1 MDQGGTTMTS
11 AAIAP
16 RRTSTVSVQ
25 RTIVVDTPIDLVF
38 GYVSDFTTTTE
49 WDPGTVRTDKQSGN
63 GGVGTTYRNISRFL
77 GRTVEL
83 TYTVEE
89 FVGKQLLRFRAI
101 HNTLTALD
109 TMTFRTT
116 AAGTE
121 VSYTADFSFTGPVR
135 LLTPMLKPAFERLA
149 TRAETG
155 MRAAL
160 DRLDRTGAPRCT
172 NTRTHALGAPV
183 SPRGRVDE
191 HHHKRGGARAD
202 RGCFRLA

>member
-1 MDQGGTTMTS
+1 M
-11 AAIAP
+11 
-16 RRTSTVSVQ
+16 
-25 RTIVVDTPIDLVF
+25 
-38 GYVSDFTTTTE
+38 
-49 WDPGTVRTDKQSGN
+49 RTDKQSGN

-89 FVGKQLLRFRAI
+89 FVDKQLLRLRAI

-149 TRAETG
+149 TRAESG

-160 DRLDRTGAPRCT
+160 DRLD
-172 NTRTHALGAPV
+172 
-183 SPRGRVDE
+183 
-191 HHHKRGGARAD
+191 
-202 RGCFRLA
+202 

>member
-1 MDQGGTTMTS
+1 MT
-11 AAIAP
+11 AAATAP

-38 GYVSDFTTTTE
+38 GYLSDFTTTTE

-83 TYTVEE
+83 TYIVEE
-89 FVGKQLLRFRAI
+89 FVDKQLLRLRAI
-101 HNTLTALD
+101 HNVLTALD

-149 TRAETG
+149 TRAESG

-160 DRLDRTGAPRCT
+160 DRLD
-172 NTRTHALGAPV
+172 
-183 SPRGRVDE
+183 
-191 HHHKRGGARAD
+191 
-202 RGCFRLA
+202 

>member
-1 MDQGGTTMTS
+1 MI
-11 AAIAP
+11 AAATAP

-38 GYVSDFTTTTE
+38 GYLSDFTTTTE

-89 FVGKQLLRFRAI
+89 FVDKQLLRLRAI

-109 TMTFRTT
+109 TMTFRIT

-135 LLTPMLKPAFERLA
+135 LLTPMLKPAFERA
-149 TRAETG
+149 CRPHERART
-155 MRAAL
+155 AA
-160 DRLDRTGAPRCT
+160 
-172 NTRTHALGAPV
+172 
-183 SPRGRVDE
+183 
-191 HHHKRGGARAD
+191 AR
-202 RGCFRLA
+202 REVRQQEGP

>member
-1 MDQGGTTMTS
+1 MDQKGTTMTS
-11 AAIAP
+11 AATAP

-38 GYVSDFTTTTE
+38 GYLSDFTTTTE

-63 GGVGTTYRNISRFL
+63 GGVGTTYRNTSRFL

-89 FVGKQLLRFRAI
+89 YDDKQLLRLRAI
-101 HNTLTALD
+101 HNMLTALD
-109 TMTFRTT
+109 TMTFRTN

-160 DRLDRTGAPRCT
+160 DRLD
-172 NTRTHALGAPV
+172 
-183 SPRGRVDE
+183 
-191 HHHKRGGARAD
+191 
-202 RGCFRLA
+202 

>member
-1 MDQGGTTMTS
+1 MT
-11 AAIAP
+11 AAATAP

-38 GYVSDFTTTTE
+38 GYLSDFTTTTE

-89 FVGKQLLRFRAI
+89 FVDKQLLRLRAI
-101 HNTLTALD
+101 YNTLTALD

-160 DRLDRTGAPRCT
+160 DRLD
-172 NTRTHALGAPV
+172 
-183 SPRGRVDE
+183 
-191 HHHKRGGARAD
+191 
-202 RGCFRLA
+202 

>member
-1 MDQGGTTMTS
+1 MDQEGTTMT
-11 AAIAP
+11 AAATAP

-25 RTIVVDTPIDLVF
+25 RTIVVDTPIELVF
-38 GYVSDFTTTTE
+38 GYLSDFTTTTE

-89 FVGKQLLRFRAI
+89 FVDKQLLRLRAI

-135 LLTPMLKPAFERLA
+135 LLTPMVKPAFERLA
-149 TRAETG
+149 TRAESG

-160 DRLDRTGAPRCT
+160 DRLD
-172 NTRTHALGAPV
+172 
-183 SPRGRVDE
+183 
-191 HHHKRGGARAD
+191 
-202 RGCFRLA
+202 